1 MSAAPLPRPEIE
13 RRQGF
18 APLPNECLWDWARL
32 VSGDAQVMSILYIN
46 SELHPRREKGQPA
59 PKWTRAITNE
69 EFAAFCRCTVRAI
82 EGAFKDLIER
92 KVVARKRTA
101 QGFAYGIPFE
111 TWPELPDRPPKV
123 VPISD
128 PEEAEQESEEE
139 ANKPRG
145 QVYPV
150 FSKPQ
155 RVRAGGRT
163 RPKELP
169 AAAGKLQFEAEN
181 EIEFDARLCDGIL
194 TIRAKGEGQAKATE
208 TKGEVKRNRL
218 RVDNVEPTDSKP
230 LGNFHLF
237 ETVWLTHGINA
248 APDDWA
254 ASRAVWSRLTTEEQ
268 IAAVKGVR
276 ERFYLGEYDAKEPK
290 WIPLPQNYL
299 DRKYWLR
306 PIRARKADAG
316 PKVFKDQA
324 TVDKTREWAR
334 NEDRKRM
341 AGKLP

>member
-1 MSAAPLPRPEIE
+1 MSAAPLPRPDIE

-59 PKWTRAITNE
+59 PKWTRTISE
-69 EFAAFCRCTVRAI
+69 EELAAFCRCTVRAI
-82 EGAFKDLIER
+82 QGAFKDLLER
-92 KVVARKRTA
+92 KVVLRKRTQ
-101 QGFAYGIPFE
+101 QGFVFGIPFE
-111 TWPELPDRPPKV
+111 TWPELADRPPKV

-128 PEEAEQESEEE
+128 PEEADQESEEE
-139 ANKPRG
+139 ANRPRG
-145 QVYPV
+145 QIVQV

-181 EIEFDARLCDGIL
+181 EIEFDARMCDGVL
-194 TIRAKGEGQAKATE
+194 TIRAKGEGQAKSTS
-208 TKGEVKRNRL
+208 TKGEEKRNRL
-218 RVDNVEPTDSKP
+218 RVDVQQPSDSKQ
-230 LGNFHLF
+230 LSNFHLF
-237 ETVWLTHGINA
+237 ETVWLTHGITA

-254 ASRAVWSRLTTEEQ
+254 ASRAVWSRLDTAEQ
-268 IAAVKGVR
+268 MAAVKGVE
-276 ERFYLGEYDAKEPK
+276 ERFYLGEYDPKEPK

-299 DRKYWLR
+299 ERKYWMR
-306 PIRARKADAG
+306 PIRGKPAAGKVKVFADEATVLAAHDWARAKDREIAARK
-316 PKVFKDQA
+316 K
-324 TVDKTREWAR
+324 
-334 NEDRKRM
+334 
-341 AGKLP
+341 